1 MNGRDLLLI
10 LTHLFRKVGS
20 PVKVEEAV
28 EFLSFR
34 CRYGRPSQVRRMLTF
49 ALQNEMI
56 SRTEDS
62 IEAGFL
68 YDQQALSHNIV
79 SNLKSTIRMDNDVEP
94 MF

>member
-1 MNGRDLLLI
+1 
-10 LTHLFRKVGS
+10 
-20 PVKVEEAV
+20 
-28 EFLSFR
+28 
-34 CRYGRPSQVRRMLTF
+34 MLTF
-49 ALQNEMI
+49 AVQNEMI

-79 SNLKSTIRMDNDVEP
+79 SNLRSTIRMDNDVEP